1 MVQLDENHQ
10 NWSTFMY
17 IFPSLEADVILKSRL
32 FLINML
38 LCKQEKMRHLIF
50 SCCREFHKS
59 LPFDYSTVQTFGPV
73 TQSSFLQQMGIDTR
87 MKVSGARRPVKKSH

>member
-50 SCCREFHKS
+50 S
-59 LPFDYSTVQTFGPV
+59 
-73 TQSSFLQQMGIDTR
+73 
-87 MKVSGARRPVKKSH
+87 